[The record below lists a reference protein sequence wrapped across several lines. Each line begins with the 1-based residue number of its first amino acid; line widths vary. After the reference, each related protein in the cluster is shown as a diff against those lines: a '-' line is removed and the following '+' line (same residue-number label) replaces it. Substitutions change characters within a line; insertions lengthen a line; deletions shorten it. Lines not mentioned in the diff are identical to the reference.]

1 MVTERYLFLEKLY
14 PDMLEND
21 AYFVDMALND
31 YPILYRSALDPES
44 DQLIRHAYQKSR
56 SILSFYNKMRFAF
69 FSRSFSSTSAT
80 STSGSRRM
88 AAPWV
93 WKPPA

>member
-1 MVTERYLFLEKLY
+1 MRWSQSVIRFLEKLY

-44 DQLIRHAYQKSR
+44 DQLIRHAYQKEP
-56 SILSFYNKMRFAF
+56 FYF
-69 FSRSFSSTSAT
+69 
-80 STSGSRRM
+80 
-88 AAPWV
+88 V
-93 WKPPA
+93 LLQ